1 MKKTISLANLILLG
15 GSAIT
20 LLFSLFKF
28 AGDGS
33 FGYSAWSTDGL
44 AFVSTIPA
52 ILALAAI
59 VWTVL
64 ELVGV
69 KLPAQVLSFTGTQ
82 LKATWAISSVGIMLA
97 FVTTDFDKKFGFW
110 MMFLGTIAMT
120 AGAVLNLL
128 GKGTDE
134 VDLGQLAQRATNQA
148 PSAPTPPPPPPSV
161 GGATPPPAPG
171 GTTPP
176 PPPPPPAG

>member
-15 GSAIT
+15 GSVIT
-20 LLFSLFKF
+20 LLFSVFKF
-28 AGDGS
+28 AGAGS

-82 LKATWAISSVGIMLA
+82 LKATWAISSLGIMLA
-97 FVTTDFDKKFGFW
+97 FVTTNFDKKFGFW
-110 MMFLGTIAMT
+110 MMLLGTMAMT
-120 AGAVLNLL
+120 AGAVLNLI

-148 PSAPTPPPPPPSV
+148 SAPSGAPTPPPPPPAP
-161 GGATPPPAPG
+161 GAAATP
-171 GTTPP
+171 PP

>member
-1 MKKTISLANLILLG
+1 VKKTISLANLVLLG

-28 AGDGS
+28 AGVGP
-33 FGYSAWSTDGL
+33 FKYSAWSTDGL

-52 ILALAAI
+52 ILALVTI

-64 ELVGV
+64 ELAGV
-69 KLPAQVLSFTGTQ
+69 KLPAHVLSFTGTQ
-82 LKATWAISSVGIMLA
+82 LKATWAISSVGIMVA
-97 FVTTDFDKKFGFW
+97 FLTTDFDKKFGFW
-110 MMFLGTIAMT
+110 MMLLGTIAMT

-148 PSAPTPPPPPPSV
+148 PSASAPPPPPPAA
-161 GGATPPPAPG
+161 GGATP
-171 GTTPP
+171 PP